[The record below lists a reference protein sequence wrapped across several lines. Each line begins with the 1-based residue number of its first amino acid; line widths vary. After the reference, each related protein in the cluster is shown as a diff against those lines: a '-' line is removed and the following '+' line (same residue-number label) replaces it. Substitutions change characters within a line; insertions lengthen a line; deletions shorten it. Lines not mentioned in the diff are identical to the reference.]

1 MDHKVIIQRALFA
14 ALALGLASSSQAA
27 QQAGAPAK
35 ATKEGLEKCYG
46 IVKSGLNDCGADTHA
61 CATQSVKDNDPNDWL
76 YLPKGTCE
84 KIVGGKTK

>member
-1 MDHKVIIQRALFA
+1 MDPKVIIQSALGA
-14 ALALGLASSSQAA
+14 ALALGLSSSHAA
-27 QQAGAPAK
+27 SPNQPSK
-35 ATKEGLEKCYG
+35 ANKEGLEKCYG

-61 CATQSVKDNDPNDWL
+61 CASQSVKDSDPNDWL

>member
-1 MDHKVIIQRALFA
+1 MDLKVIIQSALCA
-14 ALALGLASSSQAA
+14 ALALGLTSASHAA
-27 QQAGAPAK
+27 TPPK

-46 IVKSGLNDCGADTHA
+46 IVKSGLNDCGADSHA
-61 CATQSVKDNDPNDWL
+61 CAMQSVKDNDPNDWL